1 MELRIQKEEVPRGRG
16 GEDMKPPLARGRCA
30 MAIRRVRSLAL
41 GHSSR
46 TDMEALGV
54 WIVMFLTCVILLNMM
69 QSAGILL
76 NQNVSDR
83 QNFSV

>member
-1 MELRIQKEEVPRGRG
+1 MEPRIKKEEVPRG
-16 GEDMKPPLARGRCA
+16 DMKPPHARRGCA
-30 MAIRRVRSLAL
+30 TPIRRVRSLAL
-41 GHSSR
+41 GHASR
-46 TDMEALGV
+46 ADMEALGV

-83 QNFSV
+83 QNFPV

>member
-1 MELRIQKEEVPRGRG
+1 MELRIQKEEVPRGDMKSPHARG
-16 GEDMKPPLARGRCA
+16 GGTTP
-30 MAIRRVRSLAL
+30 IHRVRSLAL
-41 GHSSR
+41 GHASR
-46 TDMEALGV
+46 ADMEALGV

-69 QSAGILL
+69 QSASILL